1 MTNREIALLLRKVA
15 GSYIVKDEKKFHFQI
30 RAYQKAADSIEN
42 ATIELKDLWD
52 EGKLN
57 SIPGIGASLT
67 AHLDELF
74 KTGRVKHFE
83 DIIKSLPKALFILMG
98 ISGIGPK
105 TAYKLATILK
115 LSEKNAVSDLEK
127 AISQHRVRI
136 IEGFGEKSEEELL
149 KSIDDYKKGQT
160 KENRM
165 LLPLAIAIAQEVLI
179 YLRQNK
185 AVIRADPLGSLRR
198 MVTTVGD
205 IDIAV
210 ATENPKEVIEHFA
223 NYPHAK
229 RVLGKGELASS
240 RIILSSGRQ
249 VDLLVQSEK
258 SYGALLQHF
267 TGSKFHNIALREL
280 ALKKGLSLSEY
291 GIKKDGKLIE
301 YRTEEDFYRAVGLPW
316 IPPEIRED
324 TGEIEAAANENLPNL
339 VTIKDIKGDQQIHS
353 DFPIEPSHDL
363 GNSSMEEILNMAK
376 SLKYEYVGFSEH
388 NPSVSKHTDKQ
399 IIDLLKR
406 RNEKVEKLR
415 LNNKDVR
422 IINLLEV
429 DIIANGD
436 LALKND
442 ALKLLDG
449 VIASVHTGFDQ
460 SRSDMTNR
468 IINALKNPYV
478 RFLGHPTGRL
488 LNQREGY
495 EADWD
500 AIFSVCKEF
509 DKALEINAYPDRL
522 DLPDFLVR
530 KAVENNV
537 KLIINTD
544 SHDVSQMTLM
554 SYGVAVAR
562 RGWATKHDIVNTMG
576 YNDFIKWIHIRK
588 GVI

>member
-165 LLPLAIAIAQEVLI
+165 LLPLANAIAQEVLI

-198 MVTTVGD
+198 MVATVGD

-291 GIKKDGKLIE
+291 GIKKDGK
-301 YRTEEDFYRAVGLPW
+301 
-316 IPPEIRED
+316 
-324 TGEIEAAANENLPNL
+324 
-339 VTIKDIKGDQQIHS
+339 
-353 DFPIEPSHDL
+353 
-363 GNSSMEEILNMAK
+363 
-376 SLKYEYVGFSEH
+376 
-388 NPSVSKHTDKQ
+388 
-399 IIDLLKR
+399 
-406 RNEKVEKLR
+406 
-415 LNNKDVR
+415 
-422 IINLLEV
+422 INV
-429 DIIANGD
+429 
-436 LALKND
+436 
-442 ALKLLDG
+442 
-449 VIASVHTGFDQ
+449 
-460 SRSDMTNR
+460 
-468 IINALKNPYV
+468 
-478 RFLGHPTGRL
+478 
-488 LNQREGY
+488 
-495 EADWD
+495 
-500 AIFSVCKEF
+500 
-509 DKALEINAYPDRL
+509 
-522 DLPDFLVR
+522 
-530 KAVENNV
+530 
-537 KLIINTD
+537 
-544 SHDVSQMTLM
+544 
-554 SYGVAVAR
+554 
-562 RGWATKHDIVNTMG
+562 
-576 YNDFIKWIHIRK
+576 
-588 GVI
+588 